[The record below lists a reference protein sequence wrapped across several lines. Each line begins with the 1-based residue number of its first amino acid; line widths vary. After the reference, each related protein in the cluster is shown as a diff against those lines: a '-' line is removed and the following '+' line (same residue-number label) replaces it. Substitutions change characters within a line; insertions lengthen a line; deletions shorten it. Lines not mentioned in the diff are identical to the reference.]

1 MVLRKPTYGRARL
14 VAFKPRACLRRV
26 PVDYWSYDHTYCTV
40 SYPFRSDVRNQINAI
55 VTMRRVARR
64 QATSSD
70 TVHHPLQS
78 ARAQRTLFL
87 RTPSFPMELG
97 PDFAFSWG
105 LSNISRS
112 TITTYALLSDPATL
126 EKANEI
132 FAKMRRRLFEVLTV
146 PVPDLQDKSIAQV
159 LNVHVTAP
167 SAPSPDLREE
177 LTLLESSINSSLDI
191 LSQGMNAIVS
201 RVNES
206 VEAPKGRAGS
216 KPSAQKLLH
225 SKSSPSSAQT
235 PAQLKPST
243 IFCFCHAGCFQA

>member
-112 TITTYALLSDPATL
+112 TIATYTLLSDPATS
-126 EKANEI
+126 ENANET

-146 PVPDLQDKSIAQV
+146 PVPDLQDKSSP
-159 LNVHVTAP
+159 P
-167 SAPSPDLREE
+167 STRPWISCPRDERYSCSSQRVCRSTQGEGWLQTFCPETSSFQI
-177 LTLLESSINSSLDI
+177 LTLVCPDTS
-191 LSQGMNAIVS
+191 
-201 RVNES
+201 
-206 VEAPKGRAGS
+206 
-216 KPSAQKLLH
+216 
-225 SKSSPSSAQT
+225 
-235 PAQLKPST
+235 PAQDVQHLQT
-243 IFCFCHAGCFQA
+243 IFCFCHTGCFQAQLVCV